1 MAARTSVD
9 HSSSLS
15 LAGSPSSGDPPGA
28 SGQTTRPRGGADNP
42 KRALDAKPMKTAGR
56 GETSPRRGIHPAGE
70 PDPKEASGKGGG
82 SLGLI
87 RDVLIILV
95 VAVAISTLIRTFV
108 FEQFRVPSGSMEQTL
123 EISDR
128 IFVAKLS
135 HYQRG
140 DIIVFEDKLSWLEEE
155 PASTEWW
162 KKPLEFIGL
171 LPDSSKQYLVKR
183 LIGLPGD
190 HVTCCSATGKITVN
204 GDQLEETYLF
214 RNPEGTFV
222 NPSDLAF
229 DVIVPA
235 GHVFVLGDHRDNS
248 ADSRYHL
255 CNGATPTP
263 DLAFPAE
270 ADIEGPVVAIAYPFN
285 RITHFSTPAVFD
297 HVPAAGGSPPDVPVV
312 KVYPKC

>member
-1 MAARTSVD
+1 VA
-9 HSSSLS
+9 
-15 LAGSPSSGDPPGA
+15 
-28 SGQTTRPRGGADNP
+28 
-42 KRALDAKPMKTAGR
+42 KRALDAKPVKSASR
-56 GETSPRRGIHPAGE
+56 SDVASPRRVAE
-70 PDPKEASGKGGG
+70 QSDSDDPPSAPPKGGG
-82 SLGLI
+82 SLSLV

-108 FEQFRVPSGSMEQTL
+108 FEQFRVPTGSMEQTL
-123 EISDR
+123 EVSDR
-128 IFVAKLS
+128 IFVAKLT

-140 DIIVFEDKLSWLEEE
+140 DIIVFEDKLNWLESGT
-155 PASTEWW
+155 PVSVWW
-162 KKPLEFIGL
+162 KKPLEFVGL

-190 HVTCCSATGKITVN
+190 HVTCCGVTGKISVN
-204 GDQLEETYLF
+204 GDELDETYLY
-214 RNPEGTFV
+214 RNPDGSFV
-222 NPSDLAF
+222 DPSDLSF

-255 CNGATPTP
+255 CNGPTPTP

-270 ADIEGPVVAIAYPFN
+270 ADIEGPVVAIAYPLN

-297 HVPAAGGSPPDVPVV
+297 HVPPPTGSPPAEPVV
-312 KVYPKC
+312 QVYPKC